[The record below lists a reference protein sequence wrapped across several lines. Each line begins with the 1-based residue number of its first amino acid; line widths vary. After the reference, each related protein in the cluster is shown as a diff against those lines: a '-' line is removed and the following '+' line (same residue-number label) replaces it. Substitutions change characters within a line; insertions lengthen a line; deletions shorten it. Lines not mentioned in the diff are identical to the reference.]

1 MTPGAA
7 ARVVGVGHPDGA
19 RAQTS
24 ARKAYLAVLAWAFT
38 LLNSARV
45 LSYLPTLWAVVISGD
60 SSQHSL
66 WTWGMW
72 LGANLTM
79 AGWLYEQ
86 NGQRWN
92 RAVAVNLV
100 NATMCGATFMVI
112 AALRM

>member
-1 MTPGAA
+1 MNLGSIGWPASPAA
-7 ARVVGVGHPDGA
+7 GDRKGWRAR
-19 RAQTS
+19 
-24 ARKAYLAVLAWAFT
+24 YLWVLTWSFT

-45 LSYLPTLWAVVISGD
+45 LSYLPTLWALGTIGD

-72 LGANLTM
+72 AGANLTM

-92 RAVAVNLV
+92 RAIAINLV
-100 NATMCGATFMVI
+100 NATMCTATFVVI